1 MEFVISFLQSMVIV
15 PLTLL
20 PIINPLGGAPVFLA
34 TAGRDAQAI
43 APLARQVAVN
53 CWFVLVVSMLVGTYV
68 LELFGIS
75 LPIVRIAGGLL
86 VASTGWRM
94 LNSQDDDEVRQAVA
108 NSQPEAL
115 SRAEIVRRSF
125 FPITFPLT
133 TGPGTITAA
142 MALGAKLPS
151 QPSLYVVAAF
161 VAVLGTAI
169 TALII
174 YGVYR
179 HSSKLMAW
187 LGDIGMLVLL
197 RLAAFIL
204 LCIGI
209 EIIWAGWVELNHL
222 TR

>member
-1 MEFVISFLQSMVIV
+1 MVIV

-20 PIINPLGGAPVFLA
+20 PIINPIGGAPVFLA
-34 TAGRDAQAI
+34 TAGRDMQAI
-43 APLARQVAVN
+43 PQLARQVAVN
-53 CWFVLVVSMLVGTYV
+53 CWYVLVVSMLIGTYV

-75 LPIVRIAGGLL
+75 LPIVRIGGGLL

-94 LNSQDDDEVRQAVA
+94 LNSQENDEVRQAVA
-108 NSQPEAL
+108 NSHPEAL

-133 TGPGTITAA
+133 TGPGTIAA
-142 MALGAKLPS
+142 AIALGAKLPS
-151 QPSLYVVAAF
+151 QPRLYVVAAF

-169 TALII
+169 TALAI
-174 YGVYR
+174 YLVYR
-179 HSSKLMAW
+179 HSGKLVAR
-187 LGDIGMLVLL
+187 LGDIGTLVML

-209 EIIWAGWVELNHL
+209 EIIWTGWVELNQL